1 MKLRTKF
8 LIIIQLFLCFFVKAQ
23 DKVYMPYFQIE
34 NMHWEYQ
41 ISAAKIFRTYLNNNN
56 KYTLILPQTKDSIYP
71 NETFT
76 QTIKNAKTAGAKYF
90 IIGEMNALN
99 DVMIISMSL
108 YNTSDSTKVWSDILK
123 ARNPDDLD
131 PILQKYANNIGTDLK
146 ASKDGDIYSVT
157 NYDSKELS
165 KVDASAYFGVS
176 ISGAYSI
183 VNKVSNQTS
192 AGFGLLASYDIRDII
207 LDIEGDYAF
216 GNVKIYDLR
225 ISGLYPFKKSKNTP
239 FIGGSIA
246 ISGVTLSENNNNN
259 TYSYYNVENGSGLSM
274 FFNGGYI
281 FNRNSNVNFRISGS
295 VILPFYKTKI
305 NLQRPISF
313 MLNAAILF

>member
-157 NYDSKELS
+157 NYDSKELT
-165 KVDASAYFGVS
+165 KVDASTNFGFC
-176 ISGAYSI
+176 ISGSYCA
-183 VNKVSNQTS
+183 VTNVDNPTS
-192 AGFGLLASYDIRDII
+192 SGFGLIASYDIRDII
-207 LDIEGDYAF
+207 LDIQGDLLF
-216 GNVKIYDLR
+216 GNVYFYDVR
-225 ISGLYPFKKSKNTP
+225 ISGLYPFKKSRNTP
-239 FIGGSIA
+239 FIGGSMAWGGNTIDFK
-246 ISGVTLSENNNNN
+246 NNNYIDSNN
-259 TYSYYNVENGSGLSM
+259 KGGLAM
-274 FFNGGYI
+274 FANGGYI
-281 FNRNSNVNFRISGS
+281 FNRNANVNFRLTGS
-295 VILPFYKTKI
+295 VIVPFYKVEKQMPLT
-305 NLQRPISF
+305 F
-313 MLNAAILF
+313 MINAAILF